1 MLLKYAIKMY
11 NKMYPKERNYIKS
24 YISNKKIMIVNFTM
38 NSINKNLHANR
49 FDSYEEIP

>member
-1 MLLKYAIKMY
+1 
-11 NKMYPKERNYIKS
+11 MYPKERNYIKS
-24 YISNKKIMIVNFTM
+24 YISNKKIMIVNFTL